1 MKLIAF
7 DTSTDACSCALF
19 VNGSVYERFEMAP
32 RQHAQKL
39 LAMVEA
45 ALREGG
51 LELGALDALA
61 FGRGPGS
68 FTGIR
73 IATAAV
79 QALAFGADLPVVP
92 VSSLAA
98 LAQGAHETH
107 GVTRIAAA
115 FDARM
120 GEVYWGAFEIDSG
133 GIARVSQTERVCRP
147 GDSPLLNDPP
157 WTGVGEGWE
166 VYETSL
172 RARFGSRIDEVYP
185 SMYPRARDVAILA
198 ADGFRR
204 GEAVSAE
211 AALPVYLRDRVTRT

>member
-1 MKLIAF
+1 MSRMKLIAF
-7 DTSTDACSCALF
+7 DTSTDACSCALY
-19 VNGSVYERFEMAP
+19 VNGAVHERFEIAP

-39 LAMVEA
+39 LSMVEA
-45 ALREGG
+45 TLREGD

-68 FTGIR
+68 FTGVR

-98 LAQGAHETH
+98 LAQGAYKAH

-120 GEVYWGAFEIDSG
+120 GEVYWGTFEIDTG
-133 GIARVSQTERVCRP
+133 GIARVSQPERVCPP
-147 GDSPLLNDPP
+147 GDLRLLNDPP
-157 WTGVGEGWE
+157 WTGVGEGWQS
-166 VYETSL
+166 YESSL
-172 RARFGSRIDEVYP
+172 RARFGSRIDQVFA
-185 SMYPRARDVAILA
+185 SLYPRARDVASPKDRLWV
-198 ADGFRR
+198 R
-204 GEAVSAE
+204 GLV
-211 AALPVYLRDRVTRT
+211 